1 MKSPN
6 ASLNIVK
13 RNSKILTFHELFVNI
28 NYVKDFLDSIAYAF
42 LKSVQF
48 ICRLTPLPFRP
59 YIGKFLGVL
68 TYSLSIHRKALAR
81 ANLAVILGEDKRCL
95 ALEVF
100 KSLGMSLVEFITLP
114 FLSPNDLKEFCILQ
128 GKENLTNAL
137 STGKGAILLTA
148 HLGNWELIGARL
160 ALEGFN
166 IISPARP
173 QDKFEEKVK
182 QIRNSKGYKTV
193 SVDNGIIPLISSLKR
208 GAVVAILSD
217 QNILVGGVKVPFF
230 GIPVSTPPGAAIL
243 ALRSGAPVLPAFD
256 VRIGKRHLVYIGQPI
271 PLIKNGNFR
280 ENVLKNTAKFNEI
293 IEKWVRKYPEQ
304 WLWLHHRW
312 RRI

>member
-1 MKSPN
+1 M
-6 ASLNIVK
+6 
-13 RNSKILTFHELFVNI
+13 
-28 NYVKDFLDSIAYAF
+28 KDFLEWIAYAF

-48 ICRLTPLPFRP
+48 VCRLTPLPFRL

-68 TYSLSIHRKALAR
+68 TYLFSIHRKALAR
-81 ANLAVILGEDKRCL
+81 ANLSVILGEDKRCL

-100 KSLGMSLVEFITLP
+100 KNLGMSLVEFITLP
-114 FLSPNDLKEFCILQ
+114 FLSPKDMKEFCLLQ
-128 GKENLTNAL
+128 GRENLTEAL
-137 STGKGAILLTA
+137 SMGKGVILLTA

-173 QDKFEEKVK
+173 QDKFEEKVR
-182 QIRNSKGYKTV
+182 QIRNCKGYNTI
-193 SVDNGIIPLISSLKR
+193 SVDNGIIPLIPCLKK
-208 GAVVAILSD
+208 GNIVAVLSD
-217 QNILVGGVKVPFF
+217 QNILIGGVNVPFF

-256 VRIGKRHLVYIGQPI
+256 VRIGKRHLVYIGKPI
-271 PLIKNGNFR
+271 SLMKNGNFR
-280 ENVLKNTAKFNEI
+280 ENVIKNTAKFNEI
-293 IEKWVRKYPEQ
+293 IEGWVRKYPEQ

-312 RRI
+312 RKV

>member
-1 MKSPN
+1 M
-6 ASLNIVK
+6 SLNIIQQ
-13 RNSKILTFHELFVNI
+13 NSKILTSYELFVNI
-28 NYVKDFLDSIAYAF
+28 NYVRDFLGFIAYTF

-48 ICRLTPLPFRP
+48 ICRFTPLSLRL
-59 YIGKFLGVL
+59 YVGKLLGVL
-68 TYSLSIHRKALAR
+68 AYLISVHRKALAR
-81 ANLAVILGEDKRCL
+81 ANLSMILGEDKRYL
-95 ALEVF
+95 AVEVF
-100 KSLGMSLVEFITLP
+100 KNLGMSLVEFITLP
-114 FLSPNDLKEFCILQ
+114 FLSPKDLKEFCLLQ
-128 GKENLTNAL
+128 GKENLIKAL
-137 STGKGAILLTA
+137 SIGKGAILLTA

-166 IISPARP
+166 VISPARP
-173 QDKFEEKVK
+173 QDEFEEKVS

-193 SVDNGIIPLISSLKR
+193 SVDDGIIPLISYLKK
-208 GAVVAILSD
+208 GAIVGVLSD

-243 ALRSGAPVLPAFD
+243 ALRSGAPVLPTFD
-256 VRIGKRHLVYIGQPI
+256 IRIGKRHLVYIGEPI
-271 PLIKNGNFR
+271 PLVENGNFR

-304 WLWLHHRW
+304 WLWVHHRW